1 MTTTTAPAPLTNRQ
15 REILAWLAR
24 YIADHG
30 YSPTVREVC
39 QAFNFAAVNGAMAH
53 LRPLRKK
60 GWITWQDGHARTLR
74 ITEGADL
81 GL

>member
-1 MTTTTAPAPLTNRQ
+1 MTTTTQLTPLTDRQ

-39 QAFNFAAVNGAMAH
+39 QAFGYVSVNGAMCH
-53 LRPLRKK
+53 LHPLRKK
-60 GWITWQDGHARTLR
+60 GWLTWQDGCPRTLR
-74 ITEGADL
+74 ITEGCDL